1 MSNYLL
7 SHCNFIHIPKCGG
20 TVLNTALWRLKTITT
35 QDQIIKTPHNGHLF
49 ASQMPENGKPF
60 FSFVRHPVSWWLS
73 FYHWNMNPAHS
84 RFSTMELATTSFDEW
99 IKDYG
104 PLWLGFYT
112 QIVRR
117 YLGKDSN
124 FPTNNKVE
132 MIGRTEHVFKDLRTI
147 LNVIGQPYDV
157 DIMNDLISG
166 KLNFNSTLSNTQTY
180 DRKAVSMETRE
191 LIKKCEFYMYETF
204 GYSL

>member
-1 MSNYLL
+1 
-7 SHCNFIHIPKCGG
+7 
-20 TVLNTALWRLKTITT
+20 
-35 QDQIIKTPHNGHLF
+35 
-49 ASQMPENGKPF
+49 MPENGKPF
-60 FSFVRHPVSWWLS
+60 FSFVRHPVSWWMS

-84 RFSTMELATTSFDEW
+84 RFSAMELATTSFDEW

-117 YLGKDSN
+117 YLGKDLS

-132 MIGRTEHVFKDLRTI
+132 MIGRTEHLFKDLSTM

-157 DIMNDLISG
+157 DVMRDLISG
-166 KLNFNSTLSNTQTY
+166 KLKLDATLSNTQTY
-180 DRKAVSMETRE
+180 DRKAVSVETRE

>member
-1 MSNYLL
+1 MANCIL

-20 TVLNTALWRLKTITT
+20 TSLNTALWKIKTITDKSQEMT
-35 QDQIIKTPHNGHLF
+35 EPHFGHLF
-49 ASQMPENGKPF
+49 AAQMPENGKPF
-60 FSFVRHPVSWWLS
+60 FSFVRHPVSWWMS

-84 RFSTMELATTSFDEW
+84 RFSQVERDTTSFDEW
-99 IKDYG
+99 LRDYG
-104 PLWLGFYT
+104 PFWLGFYT
-112 QIVRR
+112 KIVRR
-117 YLGKDSN
+117 YLGKDPA

-132 MIGRTEHVFKDLRTI
+132 MTGRTEYLFKDLRTI

-157 DIMNDLISG
+157 DVMSDLISG

-180 DRKAVSMETRE
+180 DRKAVSMESRE